1 MQAYRIPQKQVQVV
15 VHMRQGVPLRGCL
28 FLPED
33 GHGGFAQRLTDRL
46 ADPDNRFFALSQE
59 GKARLIS
66 RDWILRIDVLAE
78 DEAALEVEPA
88 MGDPVPVACHLA
100 DGSILE
106 GTVSFAMP
114 PGRQRL
120 IDYINS
126 VDGFVPLRR
135 DGMLILIHIPHV
147 IDWVGL

>member
-1 MQAYRIPQKQVQVV
+1 MQTYRVPQRQVQVV

-28 FLPED
+28 YLPED

-46 ADPDNRFFALSQE
+46 VEPGGRFLALNQE
-59 GKARLIS
+59 GTPRLIS
-66 RDWILRIDVLAE
+66 RDWILRIDVLE
-78 DEAALEVEPA
+78 DEEAALEVEPA
-88 MGDPVPVACHLA
+88 MGDPVEVACHLA
-100 DGSILE
+100 DGSVIE
-106 GTVSFAMP
+106 GAVSFAMP

-135 DGMLILIHIPHV
+135 DGMLMLIHIPHV
-147 IDWVGL
+147 IDWVCL